1 LCSLVAYFTVR
12 SRYAGRG
19 VLDFLSW
26 LPFAIP
32 GILLGLGLLH
42 VFLGTPILKFLYG
55 STTLLVI
62 AIVIASMTVG
72 TQILKTNMIQLGAEL
87 EEAARVT
94 GATWWRTFRAVVLP
108 IVTPTLIL
116 VAVINFIAATRDIS
130 SVALLATNTTKT
142 MSLLQLDYMIE
153 GRYEAAAVISVIVV
167 IMTTGVAFL
176 ARLLGL
182 RLGVRG

>member
-1 LCSLVAYFTVR
+1 
-12 SRYAGRG
+12 
-19 VLDFLSW
+19 
-26 LPFAIP
+26 
-32 GILLGLGLLH
+32 
-42 VFLGTPILKFLYG
+42 
-55 STTLLVI
+55 
-62 AIVIASMTVG
+62 MTVG

-94 GATWWRTFRAVVLP
+94 GASWWRTFRAVVLP

-116 VAVINFIAATRDIS
+116 VAVLNFIAATRDIS

-142 MSLLQLDYMIE
+142 LSLLQLDYMIE

-167 IMTTGVAFL
+167 VLTTGVAFL